1 MQQLCKKL
9 KQAQSNFFFFS
20 NIIHHNKTG
29 FVKGRYIGERV
40 RSIFYVMDLTLKD
53 KKEKQTNKNRF
64 DVSMGS
70 FDVAETSDFD
80 GRYLLSYVTKKN
92 IGLYRN
98 HGLTTFNEK
107 NHRRLKRSKK
117 NFRDKDLKITVEAN
131 IKVNS
136 M

>member
-1 MQQLCKKL
+1 
-9 KQAQSNFFFFS
+9 
-20 NIIHHNKTG
+20 
-29 FVKGRYIGERV
+29 
-40 RSIFYVMDLTLKD
+40 
-53 KKEKQTNKNRF
+53 
-64 DVSMGS
+64 MGS

-80 GRYLLSYVTKKN
+80 GRYLLSYLTKKN

-98 HGLTTFNEK
+98 HGLSTFNEK
-107 NHRRLKRSKK
+107 THRRLKRSKK